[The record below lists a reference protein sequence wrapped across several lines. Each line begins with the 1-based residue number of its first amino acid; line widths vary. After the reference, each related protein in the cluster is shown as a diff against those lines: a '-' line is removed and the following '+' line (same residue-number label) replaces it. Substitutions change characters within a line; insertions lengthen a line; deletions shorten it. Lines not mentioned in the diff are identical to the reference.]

1 MCVLKS
7 STTPP
12 KVCMLSHFSH
22 VQLFVTLW
30 TVARHALSLGF
41 FRQEH
46 WNGLSCPPPG
56 DLPNPAIKPTSP
68 VSPALQADSLSTEPP
83 EKPIKSER
91 LFTNLII
98 RQLFLA
104 ATKLDNFLSSGHNAG
119 KSGRTQDPR
128 Q

>member
-1 MCVLKS
+1 MIRRPPR
-7 STTPP
+7 ST
-12 KVCMLSHFSH
+12 
-22 VQLFVTLW
+22 LFPYTTL
-30 TVARHALSLGF
+30 
-41 FRQEH
+41 FRSPEEF
-46 WNGLSCPPPG
+46 PDPG
-56 DLPNPAIKPTSP
+56 IKPTSP

-104 ATKLDNFLSSGHNAG
+104 GTKLDNFLSSEHNAG